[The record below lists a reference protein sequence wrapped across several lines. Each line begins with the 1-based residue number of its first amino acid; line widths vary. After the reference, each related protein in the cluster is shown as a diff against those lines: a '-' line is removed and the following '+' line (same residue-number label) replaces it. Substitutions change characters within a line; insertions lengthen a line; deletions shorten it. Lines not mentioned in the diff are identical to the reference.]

1 MKWPSGMR
9 HKAVQTRFSKAVR
22 FDAAI
27 KASSFSIVVGFEDL
41 VGVILVTFS
50 GGLASSGLSVC
61 LRLVDIVKRSD

>member
-1 MKWPSGMR
+1 
-9 HKAVQTRFSKAVR
+9 
-22 FDAAI
+22 
-27 KASSFSIVVGFEDL
+27 VVGFEDL